1 MCCCSSFFI
10 GSVMNIFEDLIEEN
24 EQQRKWNAVV
34 EKRYGDTTPSREAFR
49 SRDPLQKPLVV
60 LER

>member
-1 MCCCSSFFI
+1 MVIEESIISLLQNK
-10 GSVMNIFEDLIEEN
+10 GYELIEEN